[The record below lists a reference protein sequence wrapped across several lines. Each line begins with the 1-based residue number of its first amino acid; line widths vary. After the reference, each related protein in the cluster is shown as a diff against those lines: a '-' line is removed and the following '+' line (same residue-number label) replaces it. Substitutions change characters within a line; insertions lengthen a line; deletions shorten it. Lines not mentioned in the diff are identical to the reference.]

1 MLETGERIGD
11 TLQTKRK
18 PLSTFR
24 PIRKLFFF
32 KKTSM
37 NSPDHTDRL
46 LGLHHNQRP
55 HQQQQSALFP
65 ISGGAMP
72 PPEMQMQVLGGSSTT
87 APVCQQKPQL
97 SPPVECDC
105 IDLTTSDSSVAAA
118 ADPEDMNE
126 LSSLLV
132 LYNHDLD
139 RVQRHLEGALQ
150 HTQTQQDQLQLSR
163 MAQLEAR
170 QRVRFSFRLHFLS

>member
-1 MLETGERIGD
+1 
-11 TLQTKRK
+11 
-18 PLSTFR
+18 
-24 PIRKLFFF
+24 
-32 KKTSM
+32 
-37 NSPDHTDRL
+37 
-46 LGLHHNQRP
+46 
-55 HQQQQSALFP
+55 
-65 ISGGAMP
+65 
-72 PPEMQMQVLGGSSTT
+72 MQVLGGSSTT

-170 QRVRFSFRLHFLS
+170 KQVRFSFRPHGLSVLYGLMCHDAASIVFLCTEGRTERRIRKIKIQLFLTLS

>member
-1 MLETGERIGD
+1 MRNQNA
-11 TLQTKRK
+11 TLQKSKAST
-18 PLSTFR
+18 TFR
-24 PIRKLFFF
+24 PTFSYIILTAQKRP
-32 KKTSM
+32 M

-46 LGLHHNQRP
+46 LGLYHNQRP

-97 SPPVECDC
+97 SPPPVENDC
-105 IDLTTSDSSVAAA
+105 VDLTTSDSS
-118 ADPEDMNE
+118 EDMNE